1 MKLVIT
7 LIFLPTAIYL
17 LSAFR
22 TPKGDAWDNENLSE
36 EAISLCHGTIDS
48 QSQKRH
54 WEANVLPLSD
64 MEFPSTIFIWYFME
78 ILITLI

>member
-7 LIFLPTAIYL
+7 LVFLPTAIYL

-22 TPKGDAWDNENLSE
+22 APKGDAWDNENLSK
-36 EAISLCHGTIDS
+36 EAISFCHGTMDS
-48 QSQKRH
+48 QSRKRH

-64 MEFPSTIFIWYFME
+64 TEFPFIVFIWYFME
-78 ILITLI
+78 VLITLI